1 MKSYVT
7 YILVSLLLLSIV
19 FNIYQAI
26 GKPEDPSLENPP
38 VTTTQPQTTL
48 PPETTAPSTTA
59 APELTRVE
67 KHMIYRVIT
76 GALSRYKG
84 EELPRDLFLTQS
96 SYEMVRDLCN
106 SYSGGNPETHYI
118 YLKGCTD
125 EMVAT
130 FRMLFPG
137 LDWITVGGSP
147 FG

>member
-7 YILVSLLLLSIV
+7 YILVSLLLLSVV
-19 FNIYQAI
+19 FNIYQAV

-48 PPETTAPSTTA
+48 PPETIAPSTTA

-67 KHMIYRVIT
+67 KHMIYAVVSQ
-76 GALSRYKG
+76 ALARYRG
-84 EELPRDLFLTQS
+84 EELPRIFFLTQS

-106 SYSGGNPETHYI
+106 SYSGGSSKTYYI

>member
-7 YILVSLLLLSIV
+7 YILVSLLLLSVV

-38 VTTTQPQTTL
+38 VSTTQPQTTQ
-48 PPETTAPSTTA
+48 PPETTVPPTTA
-59 APELTRVE
+59 APELTRAE
-67 KHMIYRVIT
+67 KYMIYGVISE
-76 GALSRYKG
+76 ALARYRG
-84 EELPRDLFLTQS
+84 EELPRNFFLTQD

-106 SYSGGNPETHYI
+106 SYSGGNPETYYI

-130 FRMLFPG
+130 FRMIFPG

>member
-1 MKSYVT
+1 MKSYIT

-19 FNIYQAI
+19 FNIYQATS
-26 GKPEDPSLENPP
+26 KPGDPSLENPP

-67 KHMIYRVIT
+67 KHMIYGVISE
-76 GALSRYKG
+76 ALARYRG
-84 EELPRDLFLTQS
+84 EELPRDFFLTQD

-106 SYSGGNPETHYI
+106 SYSGGNAETYYI
-118 YLKGCTD
+118 WLKDCTD
-125 EMVAT
+125 EKIAT
-130 FRMLFPG
+130 FRMIFPG
-137 LDWITVGGSP
+137 LDWITLGGSP

>member
-1 MKSYVT
+1 MKSYAT
-7 YILVSLLLLSIV
+7 YILVSLLLLSIA
-19 FNIYQAI
+19 FNIYQAT

-38 VTTTQPQTTL
+38 VTTTL
-48 PPETTAPSTTA
+48 PPETTVPPTTA
-59 APELTRVE
+59 APELNRVE

-106 SYSGGNPETHYI
+106 SYSGGNPQTHYI